1 MPASMRVSLPLQPQ
15 AYGKRVAIVTSR
27 YHDAIT
33 GRLADGAVR
42 AFLAAGG
49 REEDVIRADAPGS
62 FELPVIAAAYA
73 RRPDIDAVITLG
85 LVLQGETTHDRY
97 ICDSVAQA
105 IQDLALETGTPVA
118 FGLLTCQSMEQAEAR
133 AGGSHGNKGEEA
145 MNAALLAA
153 TAVEGARR
161 VPRGGAR

>member
-1 MPASMRVSLPLQPQ
+1 
-15 AYGKRVAIVTSR
+15 
-27 YHDAIT
+27 
-33 GRLADGAVR
+33 
-42 AFLAAGG
+42 
-49 REEDVIRADAPGS
+49 
-62 FELPVIAAAYA
+62 VIAAAYA

-105 IQDLALETGTPVA
+105 IQDLSLETGTPVA

-153 TAVEGARR
+153 TAVEAARR
-161 VPRGGAR
+161 VPRGGPR